1 MIIKVF
7 KTYKEAYMT
16 ELKQKLFEAIWNL
29 PTRDIHTHI
38 CADHPAARG
47 LHDIILY
54 HMIISELYS
63 AGCPDGARLSED
75 PTIEEAHYRLERAIP
90 YLKYIKNTSLYWVA
104 KTILADLYDWHEELT
119 EDNWRECDAVIRAKG
134 CGYERAK
141 EIADKA
147 NLTKINTELWRGRN
161 HIHDDMFYY
170 SLEWSFFTR
179 SQWGAYDTALIEL
192 EYSWNQE
199 IPGPPLPVTLD
210 RSTLN
215 FKKTIKTIDDVDDAI
230 DHYIEK
236 TPYDEIDNMTS
247 HFSTDIKFRDV
258 TREEMIDA
266 LAKRESAGD
275 RERDIYANY
284 IVNRYLDKLEETHPG
299 FNFQY
304 SIGGEPLPFEGGSK
318 FRSDSVFDL
327 ARHVDKYKK
336 INFCVYNANAHQDHA
351 ICTLIRELPN
361 LSIAGYWWHNF
372 FPTKMR
378 DIMATRL
385 DMLPTNKQYGF
396 FSDAYCMEWAYGK
409 AFLIKRQLA
418 EVFAEKIEQG
428 QYTFESAVQIASEII
443 KK

>member
-1 MIIKVF
+1 
-7 KTYKEAYMT
+7 MT
-16 ELKQKLFEAIWNL
+16 ELKERLFKDIWAL
-29 PTRDIHTHI
+29 PTRDVHTHI
-38 CADHPAARG
+38 TASHPVARG

-63 AGCPDGARLSED
+63 AGCPDGARLSEE

-90 YLKYIKNTSLYWVA
+90 YLKYIKNSSLYWIA
-104 KTILADLYDWHEELT
+104 KTILKDLYGWEEELT
-119 EDNWRECDAVIRAKG
+119 EENWRECDRVIREKG
-134 CGYERAK
+134 CSIERAR
-141 EIADKA
+141 EIAKMA
-147 NLTKINTELWRGRN
+147 NLTKINTELWRGEN
-161 HIHDDMFYY
+161 HKYDDLFYY

-192 EYSWNQE
+192 EYSWNQD

-210 RSTLN
+210 RSKLN
-215 FKKTIKTIDDVDDAI
+215 FKKTIKTVKDVYDAI
-230 DHYIEK
+230 DHYIEY
-236 TPYDEIDNMTS
+236 TPYDEIENMTS
-247 HFSTDIKFRDV
+247 HFSTDIRFYDVTEKDMKKALKNRKKAGEKERDV
-258 TREEMIDA
+258 
-266 LAKRESAGD
+266 
-275 RERDIYANY
+275 YANF
-284 IVNRYLDKLEETHPG
+284 IVNIFLDKLQAKKPG

-304 SIGGEPLPFEGGSK
+304 SLGGEPLPFEGGSK

-327 ARHVDKYKK
+327 ARQVDKYKN
-336 INFCVYNANAHQDHA
+336 INFCIYNANAHQDHA
-351 ICTLIRELPN
+351 LCSLIRELPN
-361 LSIAGYWWHNF
+361 LSIAGYWWHCF

-385 DMLPTNKQYGF
+385 DMLPTNKQYAF

-428 QYTFESAVQIASEII
+428 QYTYEQAMAIASEII